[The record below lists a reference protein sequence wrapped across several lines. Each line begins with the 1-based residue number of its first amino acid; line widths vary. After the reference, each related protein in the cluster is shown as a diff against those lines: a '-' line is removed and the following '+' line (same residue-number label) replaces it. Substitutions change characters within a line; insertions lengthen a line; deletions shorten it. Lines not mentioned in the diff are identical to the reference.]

1 MVWRRGRLGGGRAM
15 TPAQP
20 AGCPPATPPTAR
32 CRGCP
37 TLRRGAC
44 GGGSPQRAL
53 LSDVAGRP
61 RRHRRAL
68 TTRRGRSPRG
78 LPPPP
83 RCPSGLTGGI
93 PPPLPPDDNACAL
106 QEGCCRGEQGRSP
119 ALPLSCYASPPAQAS
134 RRPANPPPPA
144 HSVPPCT
151 CTGGSSCPSPLPIDA
166 ASFPPLPPHPP
177 NPERVPGRQCPTA
190 PRPLHR
196 FCQQHDP
203 CRAVASTAR
212 HCHDPRC
219 RSRRRRRG
227 CRPPCR
233 WRCRRWRCR
242 RWLCRHPRRRP
253 RRPALG
259 VTPSSPTRRRDQRRP
274 AHLPPPPTPRRV
286 GWLAPR
292 PCCRSPPLAALCR
305 HCLAGWRVCVGRP
318 RRGTRA

>member
-1 MVWRRGRLGGGRAM
+1 MATGTFGGGQGDDPCSACGVPPGHTTDRPLPWVSHLAAGGVWGGIPPAGLAVRRGRPAAAPQARAHHAPWAV
-15 TPAQP
+15 T
-20 AGCPPATPPTAR
+20 AG
-32 CRGCP
+32 
-37 TLRRGAC
+37 
-44 GGGSPQRAL
+44 
-53 LSDVAGRP
+53 VA
-61 RRHRRAL
+61 
-68 TTRRGRSPRG
+68 
-78 LPPPP
+78 PPP